1 MRVLISEA
9 NVLAG
14 RDVVFVADQL
24 ESEVVGER
32 MAYDVNALPAFAGG
46 SGVGYSLQPW
56 IGPRR
61 ALGQRLA
68 RQEERELGVLLLVGV
83 PRQRLQAER
92 GRAERIEDGVELLWV
107 HRARILSA

>member
-56 IGPRR
+56 IGRRR
-61 ALGQRLA
+61 APLGSSCPNLVSVGEEQRLLD
-68 RQEERELGVLLLVGV
+68 REDALT
-83 PRQRLQAER
+83 
-92 GRAERIEDGVELLWV
+92 GVEGDLGHGGGVVELV
-107 HRARILSA
+107 ALQQDHP